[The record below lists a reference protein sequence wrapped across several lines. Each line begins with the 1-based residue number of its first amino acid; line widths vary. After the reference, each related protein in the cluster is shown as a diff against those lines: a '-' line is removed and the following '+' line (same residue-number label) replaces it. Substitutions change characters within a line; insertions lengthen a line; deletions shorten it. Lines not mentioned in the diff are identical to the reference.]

1 MWSGTVGLVN
11 GQYKYLTAE
20 TFGHKINANGVAL
33 KKKQLWS
40 VEPFPM
46 KASNSSLNGNG
57 NGNGNSPSNGSSNGS
72 SSGVANG
79 RGSFSPQGSIDE
91 LDELENVAIKSHLNC
106 YLAVDSYG
114 NVTCDNPQLTDNC
127 RFTITICSMT
137 QEGQEEDQISWAFR
151 NISRG
156 YFLGV
161 SGDGDIVCNAKM
173 PQSKAELWHVHLV
186 PASGATMFA
195 LKSIGRKRYARI
207 IAANAFNV
215 FNNNGNGA
223 KADGAA
229 DVAEQVQVD
238 ATNAWGPQTLFQF
251 KYFDN
256 GNYALVTASS
266 ASAKVKYLSCEG
278 TCVDIGEG
286 AAANGSSGGG
296 GGGGGGGL
304 SVAARIGA
312 FNGGGAKNGNGVSN
326 GSTATSAATK
336 SGDWPPKHCLFT
348 IEYHGGYIAFRDK
361 NGRYLAAAGRQAVL
375 RTRSNA
381 VGKDELFEFEPAPL
395 QVAFRATFNN
405 KWVSIKQGVDLSANQ
420 NDVTQ
425 HETFQLEY
433 EAKGDRW
440 CISTFEGKYWAFGAA
455 STVQVSN
462 SASAGSS
469 DRAYFRLVWNTD
481 DGTCSLMA
489 LEPSSG
495 GQLRSLGARKSGQLF
510 TGGPESIR
518 FYVKFL
524 NRTSISL
531 RGANASG
538 FVGTKGQGSV
548 KLESNK
554 TIPDLFTVEYANS
567 ENLSGTGGTGGIGIN
582 GGGDVDLELINST
595 FNCVFFKLV
604 STGKYLHVVD
614 GGQTLAADAPNAA
627 CAQAFQLELRTGTY
641 LAIRTADANGYL
653 NLTANGALLVAPTT
667 PEKATLW
674 EF

>member
-1 MWSGTVGLVN
+1 MARSVHRRVVQQQQQKPTKMWSGTVGLVN

-46 KASNSSLNGNG
+46 KASSSSLNGNG

-286 AAANGSSGGG
+286 AATNGSSGG

-312 FNGGGAKNGNGVSN
+312 FNGGAGAAKNGNG
-326 GSTATSAATK
+326 
-336 SGDWPPKHCLFT
+336 
-348 IEYHGGYIAFRDK
+348 YHGGYIAFRDK

-455 STVQVSN
+455 STVQASN

-531 RGANASG
+531 RGC
-538 FVGTKGQGSV
+538 QRQRLCSV

-567 ENLSGTGGTGGIGIN
+567 ENLSGTGGTGGIN